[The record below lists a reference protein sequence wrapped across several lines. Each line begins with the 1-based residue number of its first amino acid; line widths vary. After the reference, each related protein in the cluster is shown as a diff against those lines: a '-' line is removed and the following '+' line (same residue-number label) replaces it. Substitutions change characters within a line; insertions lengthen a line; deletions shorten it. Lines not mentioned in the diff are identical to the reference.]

1 MVPFPQFGAEKLMRK
16 PKILHFLKPFL
27 QNAWILT
34 DFIMRD
40 PNELIT
46 TFGRARMAHS
56 RVILNTIPIGPNRI
70 RP

>member
-1 MVPFPQFGAEKLMRK
+1 MVPFPQFSAEKLMRK
-16 PKILHFLKPFL
+16 PKKLHFLKPFL
-27 QNAWILT
+27 HLT

-56 RVILNTIPIGPNRI
+56 RVILNTIPIVPNRI